1 MAARATDAEVRAI
14 RPSTVIPGP
23 NGYDP
28 YIAAASAMVDEIAA
42 GCGSTYSDDLL
53 KQIEIFLAGHL
64 AGATDPQLTQ
74 EKFENASKT
83 YERGSSG
90 GAGILST
97 QYGQT
102 ANMLS
107 RGCLLQ
113 LDMQSASV
121 SFA

>member
-1 MAARATDAEVRAI
+1 MAVRATDAEVRAI
-14 RPSTVIPGP
+14 RPSTVIASP

-28 YIAAASAMVDEIAA
+28 YITAASAVVDEVAA
-42 GCGSTYSDDLL
+42 DCGSTYSDDLL
-53 KQIEIFLAGHL
+53 KQIEIFLAAHM
-64 AGATDPQLTQ
+64 AGATDPQLRQ

-90 GAGILST
+90 GSGIMST

-107 RGCLLQ
+107 RGCLEQ
-113 LDMQSASV
+113 LDMKPTSV
-121 SFA
+121 DFA